1 MPYPTGV
8 IETSVRPPK
17 MGAAIR
23 RARVEAGLT
32 QRQLA
37 DQIGAPHTMLSHYEG
52 GRGIPEWGRLAL
64 IAAACGIDL
73 WVLVKYGEE
82 AAAGLVG
89 EAMAS

>member
-1 MPYPTGV
+1 
-8 IETSVRPPK
+8 

-23 RARVEAGLT
+23 RARLEAGLT

-37 DQIGAPHTMLSHYEG
+37 DRIGAPHTMLSHYEA
-52 GRGIPEWGRLAL
+52 GRGTPEWGRLAL
-64 IAAACGIDL
+64 IAAACGVAL

-82 AAAGLVG
+82 AAGGLVG

>member
-1 MPYPTGV
+1 
-8 IETSVRPPK
+8 

-37 DQIGAPHTMLSHYEG
+37 DRIGAPQTTLSHYEA
-52 GRGIPEWGRLAL
+52 GRATPEWGRMSL
-64 IAAACGIDL
+64 IAAACGVAL

-82 AAAGLVG
+82 AAAGVVG